1 MPARDLSFQMTA
13 ATAAK
18 VTFSLSNTDSTP
30 VPTVAPPE
38 PGDERWR
45 SRLGLL
51 WLGQVVSHLGDALFI
66 SVMFFVALEVTGSSS
81 MSAALVALNFLPALA
96 LGLFAGAL
104 VDRSDRRKI
113 MLWADLSRALSVGA
127 IPILH
132 AVDLLT
138 PSALG
143 AAVFC
148 LATGATLFNPAIKS
162 LVPRITPA
170 QHLTAAVSGFQV
182 AEYGALVA
190 GPLLAAIL
198 IPLIGSI
205 NLLLVDAATFLF
217 SAGCIALLPLVRDR
231 KPTPLSS
238 VADNAL
244 PLDLRATWHE
254 AISGARQVWAVPS
267 MRALLVIGTLNNFA
281 IMGLAH
287 VATPLLV
294 TKTLGLNA
302 AAYSQ
307 TLGLF
312 FLGMT
317 LASAAFWLFGHS
329 FPKGPTILV
338 GIVLDGLTF
347 IPYAFCSTIGQL
359 GIAQFVHALF
369 IPLIIIPRTVMIQK
383 TVPAHLHGR
392 AFALVNVTVFGMMAL
407 SSGLVGGLAEWL
419 SPSTLFLVLGSIGA
433 LPGLFGFLMPS
444 LRGAR

>member
-1 MPARDLSFQMTA
+1 MMTG
-13 ATAAK
+13 ATASN
-18 VTFSLSNTDSTP
+18 VTFTPSNTES
-30 VPTVAPPE
+30 APDLPMATPE
-38 PGDERWR
+38 PGDDRWR
-45 SRLGLL
+45 GRLGLL

-66 SVMFFVALEVTGSSS
+66 SVMFFVALDVTGSSS

-113 MLWADLSRALSVGA
+113 MLWADLLRAISVGA

-132 AVDLLT
+132 ATGLLT
-138 PSALG
+138 PSVLG
-143 AAVFC
+143 VAVFC

-162 LVPRITPA
+162 LIPRITPP

-198 IPLIGSI
+198 IPLVGSI

-231 KPTPLSS
+231 RPTPLGSMEGPS
-238 VADNAL
+238 L
-244 PLDLRATWHE
+244 PLDLRATLHE

-267 MRALLVIGTLNNFA
+267 MRALLVIGTANNLA

-317 LASAAFWLFGHS
+317 LASAAFWVFGHN
-329 FPKGPTILV
+329 FPRGPTILV

-369 IPLIIIPRTVMIQK
+369 IPLIIIPRTVMIQR

-407 SSGLVGGLAEWL
+407 SSGMVGGLAEWV
-419 SPSTLFLVLGSIGA
+419 SPSRLFLVLGSIGA
-433 LPGLFGFLMPS
+433 LPGLIGFLLPS